1 MTLKEAIEFYEK
13 EAEEKLY
20 EFVDCVETHDTE
32 AAEECAE
39 CGLKYRRLA
48 AWLTELKELRE
59 INDTLIQLLL
69 RCDLDVCCDDLMDNT
84 EEEIICDERCN
95 NKTKDCW
102 IRWAKLK
109 AKENRR

>member
-1 MTLKEAIEFYEK
+1 MDKRFE
-13 EAEEKLY
+13 
-20 EFVDCVETHDTE
+20 HD
-32 AAEECAE
+32 
-39 CGLKYRRLA
+39 YNRRLA
-48 AWLTELKELRE
+48 DQLTELEELRE

-95 NKTKDCW
+95 NQTKDCW
-102 IRWAKLK
+102 LRWAKLK